1 MAQNAIGRLFRGQSS
16 STLRQSVGTLTQKR
30 CYSSKNAIPTFSP
43 TSSAELDQALNRF
56 REELF
61 IPFGLGTQQRRLMFR
76 QKYADRLEEEP
87 VSVSV
92 GEDEEPFLLRPMD
105 PQSRPTKKEIVD
117 VVTLM
122 QTTKDWQN
130 LIPFL
135 SGLRMSHRVI
145 KSDRWEW
152 LVRRAGQAD
161 ALGIIL
167 EAAKQSERTGLRLNN
182 VDIVQRIFFELHR
195 KAQRGEFKDPE
206 VSKAFTLAKQ
216 FVSLMEA
223 PEHIE
228 HNLQLDPKRKPFVIG
243 TLLELSAARA
253 INELGGNDEGDLVR
267 SYAQR
272 LLGSWS
278 FGNFSRDTKNWHE
291 VDHVLQEIVP
301 IYNGMK
307 LALKVNGIS
316 NDKSVAPGL
325 KTRVNE
331 LGTLIANQ
339 KKAAPEKAVQRPTS
353 GLEQSHLLH
362 QA

>member
-16 STLRQSVGTLTQKR
+16 STLRQSISTITQKR
-30 CYSSKNAIPTFSP
+30 SYSSKNAIPTFSP
-43 TSSAELDQALNRF
+43 TSSPELDQALNRF

-61 IPFGLGTQQRRLMFR
+61 IPFGLGTPQRRMMFR

-87 VSVSV
+87 VSVPI
-92 GEDEEPFLLRPMD
+92 GENDEQFLLRPMD

-117 VVTLM
+117 VLSLM
-122 QTTKDWQN
+122 KTTKDWQN
-130 LIPFL
+130 LVPFL

-145 KSDRWEW
+145 KSDRLQW

-161 ALGIIL
+161 ALGMIL
-167 EAAKQSERTGLRLNN
+167 EAAKQSERTGFHLRDQDL
-182 VDIVQRIFFELHR
+182 VQRIFFELHC
-195 KAQRGEFKDPE
+195 KAQRGEFKDPD
-206 VSKAFTLAKQ
+206 VSKALSLAKQ
-216 FVSLMEA
+216 FASLMEA

-228 HNLQLDPKRKPFVIG
+228 HNLELDPKRKPFVIG

-253 INELGGNDEGDLVR
+253 ISELGGNDDGGYVR
-267 SYAQR
+267 AYAQR
-272 LLGSWS
+272 LLGSWPL
-278 FGNFSRDTKNWHE
+278 GNFRRDAQDWRE
-291 VDHVLQEIVP
+291 VDHMLQENVP

-339 KKAAPEKAVQRPTS
+339 KKAAPEKVVQRPTL
-353 GLEQSHLLH
+353 GLQQSHLLH
-362 QA
+362 QG

>member
-16 STLRQSVGTLTQKR
+16 STLRQSIGTLTQKR

-117 VVTLM
+117 VISLM

-130 LIPFL
+130 LVPFL
-135 SGLRMSHRVI
+135 SGLRMSHRLI
-145 KSDRWEW
+145 KSDRWQW

-161 ALGIIL
+161 AIGIIL
-167 EAAKQSERTGLRLNN
+167 EAAKQSERTGLRLNDL
-182 VDIVQRIFFELHR
+182 DIVQRIFFELHC

-228 HNLQLDPKRKPFVIG
+228 HNVERDPKRKPFVIG

-253 INELGGNDEGDLVR
+253 INELGGNDEGGLVR

-278 FGNFSRDTKNWHE
+278 LGNFNRDTKNWHS

-331 LGTLIANQ
+331 LGTVIANH
-339 KKAAPEKAVQRPTS
+339 KKAAPEKATQRPS
-353 GLEQSHLLH
+353 LGLEQSHLLH
-362 QA
+362 